1 MHDDRSHL
9 PQLPTH
15 SKAVVHSVEWFFEP
29 CWRGDRLMARREH
42 GRLSLLDGHGEPAD
56 ESFAEA
62 REVLAPA
69 IRSDDA
75 LVDGIWTNMPFVGE
89 GSPARILAEA
99 IAEGGLD
106 EDVPDPIE
114 NEPRRA
120 FVALDLLEVDG
131 ERLHD
136 VPYQER
142 RRILPSVI
150 EESTRVRIS
159 PAVRHPL
166 HGWLIAWKVNGFEHY
181 IAKHMNSRYAPGE
194 IATDW
199 LQISTTEPRGPSPA
213 ARLFLG
219 GRQRRPRI
227 GDDMPEESRR

>member
-1 MHDDRSHL
+1 MTEDRSLL

-15 SKAVVHSVEWFFEP
+15 SKAFVHSVEWFFEP
-29 CWRGDRLMARREH
+29 CWRGDRLMARMDR
-42 GRLSLLDGHGEPAD
+42 GRLGLTDGHGEPAD
-56 ESFAEA
+56 TAYPEA
-62 REVLAPA
+62 LEVLPPS

-75 LVDGIWTNMPFVGE
+75 LIDGIWTNMPFVGE
-89 GSPARILAEA
+89 GSPARILADA
-99 IAEGGLD
+99 IAEEGLD
-106 EDVPDPIE
+106 DDVPDPIE

-120 FVALDLLEVDG
+120 FVALDLVELDDQP
-131 ERLHD
+131 LHD

-142 RRILPSVI
+142 RRLLASVI

-166 HGWLIAWKVNGFEHY
+166 HGWLIAWRVNGFEHY
-181 IAKHMNSRYAPGE
+181 IAKHMNSRYTPGE

-199 LQISTTEPRGPSPA
+199 LQIPTAEPRGPSPA